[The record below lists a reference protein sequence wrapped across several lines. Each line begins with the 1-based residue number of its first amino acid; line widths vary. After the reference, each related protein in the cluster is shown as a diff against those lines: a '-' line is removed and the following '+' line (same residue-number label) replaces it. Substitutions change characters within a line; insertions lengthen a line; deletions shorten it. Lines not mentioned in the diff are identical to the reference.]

1 MYSVILIYNI
11 LKIGGLGCVA
21 FTGFVAF
28 MAYSGIASTMRDS
41 EGQFRRKKSF
51 KSILGGILFLSFLLG
66 LLFAANL
73 FYGHSLIAK
82 PSFLNLWLNSF
93 GVFFV
98 IHLYDL
104 IVLDYLVVVKW
115 HPKFLRLPNTAYY
128 TTFKP
133 HLSGFF
139 KGIPFGIVTSILAS
153 LLALWFI

>member
-21 FTGFVAF
+21 FTGFAAF

-104 IVLDYLVVVKW
+104 IVLDYLVVVK
-115 HPKFLRLPNTAYY
+115 
-128 TTFKP
+128 
-133 HLSGFF
+133 
-139 KGIPFGIVTSILAS
+139 
-153 LLALWFI
+153 